1 MQFGSGT
8 ETVQDDWSAG
18 MDRDTDAYAEWNEN
32 ETEHKEVPVSDQQSL
47 RVAIVGAPNAGKSK
61 IVNQLI
67 QKKVSFVV

>member
-32 ETEHKEVPVSDQQSL
+32 ETEVPVSDQQSL
-47 RVAIVGAPNAGKSK
+47 RVAIVGAPNAGKST